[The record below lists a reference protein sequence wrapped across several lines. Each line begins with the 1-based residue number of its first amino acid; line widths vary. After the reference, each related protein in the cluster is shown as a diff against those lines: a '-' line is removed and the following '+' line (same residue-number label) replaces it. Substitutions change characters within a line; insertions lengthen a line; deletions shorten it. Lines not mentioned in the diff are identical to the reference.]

1 MQLQDERE
9 THFGTAAQAGRLPSG
24 WGWVGRASW
33 KGWMGEGEIR
43 QEREGVFDRK
53 GRGRGEERRKC

>member
-43 QEREGVFDRK
+43 QESEGVE
-53 GRGRGEERRKC
+53 GVV